1 MISADSRPAGAGG
14 GVNAKGALLFGR
26 YAFPPNQLGYC
37 GPEDN
42 QALLEYVSTRTV
54 DKGLLELERRFE
66 GAYPYLCLIA
76 QANQIADPFDE
87 RVVEAYWIGNG
98 LLERVDAP
106 SFYDS
111 LNKRFRPRMKAADFK
126 WLAGKLELSARPHHN
141 FHVFD
146 IYTRG
151 GLMRDERATIALK
164 PMDSCRISW
173 GRVVEVGS
181 SELKVERQPIVLE
194 SGKLTLG
201 QSENRTVKRQLNG
214 LGFVDQVEV
223 GATVS
228 IHWDWACEVLN
239 ERRSGRLSAAT
250 LKYLTIANQTI

>member
-1 MISADSRPAGAGG
+1 MISEDSRTSGT
-14 GVNAKGALLFGR
+14 GVGLNARGALLFGR

-76 QANQIADPFDE
+76 QANHIADPFDE
-87 RVVEAYWIGNG
+87 RVVEAYWVGNG
-98 LLERVDAP
+98 LLERVDAAT
-106 SFYDS
+106 FYDS
-111 LNKRFRPRMKAADFK
+111 LNRRFRPRMKAADFR
-126 WLAGKLELSARPHHN
+126 WLASKLELSARPHHN

-151 GLMRDERATIALK
+151 GLMRDERASIALK

-173 GRVVEVGS
+173 GRVVEVGAS
-181 SELKVERQPIVLE
+181 QLQVERQPIVLE
-194 SGKLTLG
+194 AGKLALG
-201 QSENRTVKRQLNG
+201 KTEIRSVKRQQNG
-214 LGFVDQVEV
+214 LGFVDQVQA
-223 GATVS
+223 GAIVS
-228 IHWDWACEVLN
+228 IHWDWACEGLD
-239 ERRSGRLSAAT
+239 ERRYGRLRAAT
-250 LKYLTIANQTI
+250 LKYLEIANQTI